1 MIIKFALIFIFFDVD
16 FKIIILKKYY
26 LKKKNIENNMEKVLN
41 LILIDSPCHEK
52 KLHAFL
58 YNDWEIL

>member
-16 FKIIILKKYY
+16 FKIIILKKINQH
-26 LKKKNIENNMEKVLN
+26 KNYIENNVEKVLN

-58 YNDWEIL
+58 YNDWEKL